1 MTDHLGR
8 KRPCLFGPR
17 YPGMSVH
24 MDMIRLVQVHGIG
37 FFYVKKLW
45 LLFSP
50 ETTAD
55 ILGLH
60 DRHWQSAR
68 EEVIEQMRALYPT
81 IKCNSWPQDCQPLGV
96 FQYPGDVVYG
106 RSGWW
111 QFKLWKLIKE
121 LNLEHLK
128 RPCSVYLTWSFWFN
142 GKINKIFR
150 GHDFQRLPQIIA
162 PFLYERQKE
171 SPTAI
176 IRGNTISCGKCC
188 VSLSCPWG

>member
-8 KRPCLFGPR
+8 KRPCLFSPR

-24 MDMIRLVQVHGIG
+24 MDMIRLAQVHGIG

-81 IKCNSWPQDCQPLGV
+81 IKCNSWPQDCQPLVV

-106 RSGWW
+106 RSGW
-111 QFKLWKLIKE
+111 
-121 LNLEHLK
+121 
-128 RPCSVYLTWSFWFN
+128 
-142 GKINKIFR
+142 
-150 GHDFQRLPQIIA
+150 
-162 PFLYERQKE
+162 
-171 SPTAI
+171 
-176 IRGNTISCGKCC
+176 
-188 VSLSCPWG
+188 

>member
-1 MTDHLGR
+1 MKCLIILEESVLACLVQGILE
-8 KRPCLFGPR
+8 CLFTW
-17 YPGMSVH
+17 
-24 MDMIRLVQVHGIG
+24 IRLVQVHGID

-81 IKCNSWPQDCQPLGV
+81 IKCNSWPQDCQPLVV

-128 RPCSVYLTWSFWFN
+128 RPRSVYLTWFFWFN

-150 GHDFQRLPQIIA
+150 GHDF
-162 PFLYERQKE
+162 
-171 SPTAI
+171 
-176 IRGNTISCGKCC
+176 
-188 VSLSCPWG
+188 

>member
-81 IKCNSWPQDCQPLGV
+81 IKCNSWPQDCQPLVV

-106 RSGWW
+106 RSG
-111 QFKLWKLIKE
+111 
-121 LNLEHLK
+121 
-128 RPCSVYLTWSFWFN
+128 R
-142 GKINKIFR
+142 
-150 GHDFQRLPQIIA
+150 
-162 PFLYERQKE
+162 
-171 SPTAI
+171 
-176 IRGNTISCGKCC
+176 
-188 VSLSCPWG
+188 